1 MKIINFF
8 KSFGIILLYLL
19 LGTIVGVY
27 TKYLGLSN
35 PLVNQIVLILGELL
49 VLIVIAYIL
58 KDKLSGQIENF
69 KKNYKEYLPKA
80 LKYWATGFA
89 FMIVLNVLIL
99 FLIPSG
105 IAPNEEA
112 NRELMKI
119 YPLYSII
126 SAGLIAPI
134 SEELIFRLNFK
145 NVIKS
150 RIPFVLVTGLL
161 FGAAHIMVSSSLF
174 ELIYILPYS
183 ALGIAFSLGF
193 YDTDNIMT
201 SISMHAFHNIA
212 SLIIIFSML

>member
-1 MKIINFF
+1 MKIIDFF
-8 KSFGIILLYLL
+8 KSFGFILLYLL

-69 KKNYKEYLPKA
+69 KKNYKEYLSKA

-99 FLIPSG
+99 FLIPGG

-161 FGAAHIMVSSSLF
+161 FGAAHIMVSSSLI